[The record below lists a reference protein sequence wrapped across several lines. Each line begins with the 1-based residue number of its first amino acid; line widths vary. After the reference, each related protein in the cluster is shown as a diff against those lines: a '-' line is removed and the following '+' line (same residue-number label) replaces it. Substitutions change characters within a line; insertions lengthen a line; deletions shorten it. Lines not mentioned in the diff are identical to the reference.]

1 MLSGTRPT
9 DKHESL
15 PLSFRAKRGICFFL
29 MLNHKS
35 RSLAS
40 LGMTSSGFFLCLLGE
55 PDLSSELCCQD
66 RASPSHYLAG
76 ESKKP
81 QT

>member
-9 DKHESL
+9 DKHKTL

-55 PDLSSELCCQD
+55 PGLSSDPLS
-66 RASPSHYLAG
+66 RPG
-76 ESKKP
+76 ITKP
-81 QT
+81 LSCRRL